1 MMMVLK
7 LTKGRSIS
15 IRVGLGQ
22 SNFLRYTQVSVGN
35 QVKMRRRQMV

>member
-22 SNFLRYTQVSVGN
+22 NFLRYTQVSVGN